1 MRGRKPID
9 ERVFIDRSD
18 VIRMCRKNGIR
29 SRSALSERMTNSGYN
44 VSAAGIRNWDIHGWP
59 IDAWDTLIGIFGMD
73 RLEASR
79 KMEVKYVS
87 LRRVQE

>member
-1 MRGRKPID
+1 
-9 ERVFIDRSD
+9 
-18 VIRMCRKNGIR
+18 
-29 SRSALSERMTNSGYN
+29 MTNSGYN